1 MKDISNSV
9 NSQGGFFS
17 NVLGILV
24 IAVIAMIVAFNLGMR
39 YEKLKPQKT
48 NEPQN
53 VKVTSQETPLKEDL
67 EERCGKLPSEAYP
80 KGETG
85 WSDIQGPF
93 WSSDC
98 RYAIS
103 SLSIVGRGLGPNVS
117 SEDTQKFVSSL
128 PTGVYLYGDANKTL
142 TKVYKNG
149 TVEEWK
155 NREDFTFNSEGKKYN
170 YNVIDKKVTLNPS

>member
-1 MKDISNSV
+1 MGISNHT
-9 NSQGGFFS
+9 NSQRGS
-17 NVLGILV
+17 LSIGILIISI
-24 IAVIAMIVAFNLGMR
+24 IAIAFAFSLGMR
-39 YEKLKPQKT
+39 YERSKIQIVNKPQD
-48 NEPQN
+48 
-53 VKVTSQETPLKEDL
+53 VKVAPQVTPQKEDL

-80 KGETG
+80 KGEAG

-117 SEDTQKFVSSL
+117 FKDTQKFVSSL
-128 PTGVYLYGDANKTL
+128 PTGVYLYSDANKTL

-155 NREDFTFNSEGKKYN
+155 DRENLTFNSEGKKYN
-170 YNVIDKKVTLNPS
+170 YNVIDKKVTLNP